1 MNIRL
6 KNIGIIQDSTIDI
19 NGLTVITGKNNSGK
33 TTVGKVLYSLIDSVS
48 NIKYKF
54 INDRYYYAVSQLE
67 RACECFP
74 FHLLIRRGREYI
86 KNECI
91 RIFFTGE
98 YDDEV
103 SPDKIDLF
111 LSDVIS
117 ELEVFDI
124 SQDPYDYI
132 LERFRRPSS
141 FKRENTYEKFED
153 YKKEALSILSATRE
167 YIISDPELINYA
179 KQSINLTLALEF
191 NGQIQPVTLENVKS
205 YIEINNNDE
214 ACFKIN
220 IENNEISD
228 SDDIVYWNSPYKS
241 VYFIDNPFILDEPA
255 FRKKNKYT
263 TNNTSFVNESRIVTH
278 DNKLKFIL
286 NSSHSNSIFEEGVI
300 DERYKYVKEK
310 IDAILPGKFI
320 LKDGERMYVND
331 NVSLNSGNL
340 ATGSKMFSII
350 KILLDRGEIDENTL
364 LILDEPES
372 HLHPQWQNLFV
383 EIMVLLVKELGCHVL
398 LTTHSSHF
406 MLAVDAYMRKYNIT
420 DLCNFYQTES
430 IEKGTYVA
438 YNRVNDSL
446 NLIYED
452 FVSYLSEIKLL
463 RNKFIYNT

>member
-74 FHLLIRRGREYI
+74 FHLSIRRGREYI

-255 FRKKNKYT
+255 FRKKT
-263 TNNTSFVNESRIVTH
+263 
-278 DNKLKFIL
+278 
-286 NSSHSNSIFEEGVI
+286 
-300 DERYKYVKEK
+300 
-310 IDAILPGKFI
+310 
-320 LKDGERMYVND
+320 
-331 NVSLNSGNL
+331 
-340 ATGSKMFSII
+340 
-350 KILLDRGEIDENTL
+350 
-364 LILDEPES
+364 
-372 HLHPQWQNLFV
+372 
-383 EIMVLLVKELGCHVL
+383 C
-398 LTTHSSHF
+398 
-406 MLAVDAYMRKYNIT
+406 
-420 DLCNFYQTES
+420 
-430 IEKGTYVA
+430 
-438 YNRVNDSL
+438 
-446 NLIYED
+446 
-452 FVSYLSEIKLL
+452 
-463 RNKFIYNT
+463 

>member
-74 FHLLIRRGREYI
+74 FHLSIRRGREYI
-86 KNECI
+86 NNECI

-278 DNKLKFIL
+278 NNKLKFIL

-350 KILLDRGEIDENTL
+350 KILLEHGEIDENTL

-430 IEKGTYVA
+430 IEGGTYVA

-463 RNKFIYNT
+463 RNKYL